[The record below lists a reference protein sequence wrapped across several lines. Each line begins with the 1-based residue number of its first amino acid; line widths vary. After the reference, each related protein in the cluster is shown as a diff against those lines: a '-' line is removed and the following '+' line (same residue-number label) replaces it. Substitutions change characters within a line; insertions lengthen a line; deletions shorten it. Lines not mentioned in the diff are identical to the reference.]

1 MAFSLA
7 ATQRDVVQ
15 QIDRLLKILADMPI
29 TSQSR
34 YALAEIVLIR
44 AASVFEGAIAD
55 LAYKVACGATFPDG
69 SLDKVLVQSRSMSAA
84 RASMKTEGGNK
95 QVSKDYLKWTRA
107 TYIADSVK
115 GVLDHQAHYIET
127 CRRFGSDIA
136 EIFEVR
142 NYAAH
147 KNNSSRKNYL
157 KWVKIQYGQER
168 RIQLGYFLLTKNLSP
183 IPNIERYLSTIRVIL
198 KDIVTGP

>member
-84 RASMKTEGGNK
+84 RACG
-95 QVSKDYLKWTRA
+95 
-107 TYIADSVK
+107 
-115 GVLDHQAHYIET
+115 
-127 CRRFGSDIA
+127 F
-136 EIFEVR
+136 
-142 NYAAH
+142 
-147 KNNSSRKNYL
+147 
-157 KWVKIQYGQER
+157 
-168 RIQLGYFLLTKNLSP
+168 KNLSLILEGCSP
-183 IPNIERYLSTIRVIL
+183 RTSSNSAAAKSPSRCYSPKWRESSTDLSGAKSL
-198 KDIVTGP
+198 LNGPEI